1 MTSGTEPQSWKV
13 ASVYPV
19 HKKRSKSAPSNYW
32 PISLLSLISKT
43 IEVVVNLPLTN
54 FLEGNNIFSNRQSG
68 FRRGLGPAHL
78 LAGLHHQWSKIAAAG
93 GAVRIIIII
102 MK

>member
-1 MTSGTEPQSWKV
+1 ME
-13 ASVYPV
+13 A
-19 HKKRSKSAPSNYW
+19 
-32 PISLLSLISKT
+32 
-43 IEVVVNLPLTN
+43 VVNRALTN

-93 GAVRIIIII
+93 GAGRIVAVDIAGAFDKVSHAGGLPKAKAYGVSGNLLKWLHSYLADRRI
-102 MK
+102 